1 MHSFLLIGQSN
12 MAGRGY
18 FHEAKEI
25 DSSRIFTLRNGRWH
39 PMFRPINPDRSF
51 SGVNL
56 AESFA
61 EQYAKANDV
70 DVGLIC
76 CADGGTSLDQW
87 QPGGVLFDHAVLQA
101 QLAQRTSTIV
111 GILWHQGEA
120 DCAEELYSTYQTR
133 FETMLTA
140 LRKALNL
147 PDVPVLL
154 GGLGDFLK
162 FRTSDPVLANYTH
175 VNDALKCIAQNDPA
189 IGFVS
194 AEGLAPN
201 PDNLHFSAAAL
212 YDFGIRYFEEHK
224 RLCGQTGISVEEM
237 PDSDLNRREMELL

>member
-25 DSSRIFTLRNGRWH
+25 DTSRIYTLRNGKWH

-61 EQYAKANDV
+61 EQYAKTNDV

-87 QPGGVLFDHAVLQA
+87 QPGGVLFDHAVFQA
-101 QLAQRTSTIV
+101 KLAQRTSTIA

-120 DCAEELYSTYQTR
+120 DCAEELYSTYRVR
-133 FETMLTA
+133 FETMLKA
-140 LRKALNL
+140 LRDALNI
-147 PDVPVLL
+147 PNVPVLL
-154 GGLGDFLK
+154 GGLGDFLQ
-162 FRTSDPVLANYTH
+162 FRTSEPVLANYTY
-175 VNDALKCIAQNDPA
+175 VNDVLKCIAQNDPT

-194 AEGLAPN
+194 AEGLASN
-201 PDNLHFSAAAL
+201 PDNLHFSSEAL
-212 YDFGIRYFEEHK
+212 YEFGIRYFDAHK
-224 RLCGQTGISVEEM
+224 QLCGQAAISIKNA
-237 PDSDLNRREMELL
+237 PDGDLSRREMELL